1 MISEIDKFLAPLL
14 YRAQL
19 LCGTTV
25 AKNIPNKDR
34 RWKRNTGNTEKSLT
48 HSTPN
53 TSSTE

>member
-25 AKNIPNKDR
+25 AKDIPNKDR
-34 RWKRNTGNTEKSLT
+34 RWKRTTGNTERNST
-48 HSTPN
+48 HSTRCAD
-53 TSSTE
+53 STE

>member
-25 AKNIPNKDR
+25 AKDIPNKDR
-34 RWKRNTGNTEKSLT
+34 RWKRNTGELGHRHVYTRRWGVVA
-48 HSTPN
+48 P
-53 TSSTE
+53 